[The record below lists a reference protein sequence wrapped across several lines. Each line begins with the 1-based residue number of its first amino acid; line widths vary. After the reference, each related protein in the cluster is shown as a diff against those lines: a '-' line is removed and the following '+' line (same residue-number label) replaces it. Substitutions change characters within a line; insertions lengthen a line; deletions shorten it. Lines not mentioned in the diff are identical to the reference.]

1 MRKKVDTETL
11 RIQDT
16 KYLQNSEEK
25 WKNSEA
31 KFNEIISNLDI
42 IFKKIK
48 KHEDDILGLS
58 DNVYDYSFK
67 EMAASFDE
75 RVDNRLVLL
84 KQQIKELNQQI
95 QTMNKNYLQENS
107 SNILLSNIQKMVDL
121 KLDTYANSI
130 DQKLIHIAHNKS
142 DKLEVPLETVD
153 GKKIIYKA
161 GDEVINPNRIQPLIN
176 GSFKLKKKCKY
187 QGNCENLHCNY
198 DHWGVN
204 ELIGASRN
212 RYINRKENCVK
223 EDVSQK
229 KCKYD
234 NTCPEAKCPYFHTKK
249 ICGGFKT
256 CKKRECQRRHHPD
269 RILKTNNSQRGK
281 NQRNSLN
288 KTHLSNCLIEHQPLN
303 STTSYQFPNAKHGPN
318 YGETFRHQ
326 ELDASKCNDNIFQY
340 PEYKSPFNQIYS
352 TYSPIRKFN
361 NQGQSYHPPP
371 GNSNF
376 YGEGSI
382 TNLDSF
388 PPNPCYQYQPM
399 PFYTYPNHYYGCSIP
414 FRFY

>member
-31 KFNEIISNLDI
+31 KFNEIISNLDT

-249 ICGGFKT
+249 FVVVSK
-256 CKKRECQRRHHPD
+256 P
-269 RILKTNNSQRGK
+269 
-281 NQRNSLN
+281 
-288 KTHLSNCLIEHQPLN
+288 
-303 STTSYQFPNAKHGPN
+303 AKSVN
-318 YGETFRHQ
+318 VKDFIIQTE
-326 ELDASKCNDNIFQY
+326 S
-340 PEYKSPFNQIYS
+340 
-352 TYSPIRKFN
+352 
-361 NQGQSYHPPP
+361 
-371 GNSNF
+371 
-376 YGEGSI
+376 
-382 TNLDSF
+382 
-388 PPNPCYQYQPM
+388 
-399 PFYTYPNHYYGCSIP
+399 
-414 FRFY
+414 